1 MMNLAVIIMLKEQG
15 VENDYISPADFDG

>member
-1 MMNLAVIIMLKEQG
+1 MNLAVIIMLKEQG